1 MLGICFYLHEIFSK
15 TVTFKSVGFMTCL
28 SLQITNQCCC
38 YKQLQKIC
46 CEHSISSTVILL
58 LQTFQDIDR
67 SPNHNEKHEILLISH
82 IVKLKQ
88 INVTLKQ
95 SNDEND
101 IKIRQLEKQIREF
114 KEQNVAWMKTVDEMS
129 SNLKILSET
138 VNALKKELEILKDQP
153 DQPQIPIIGVGGKLK
168 RDVEELKSKIGNM
181 QDKNQDFSKSIA
193 DMDLKVQLQ
202 ENKTLNGELIWKIDK
217 VDFRMTQARSGKVVV
232 LHSAPCYTKQ
242 YEYKYCTRLYLQG
255 DGMGRSTHVS
265 LFFVVMKSEYDQLL
279 TWPMQRRITFELI
292 NHVNEAE
299 SVIESFISN
308 PRSSSFQ
315 RPANN
320 MNVASGC
327 PMFISIEKF
336 LTGGFIVDNC
346 AYIKTTVQEVD

>member
-1 MLGICFYLHEIFSK
+1 M
-15 TVTFKSVGFMTCL
+15 
-28 SLQITNQCCC
+28 
-38 YKQLQKIC
+38 
-46 CEHSISSTVILL
+46 
-58 LQTFQDIDR
+58 
-67 SPNHNEKHEILLISH
+67 
-82 IVKLKQ
+82 VKLKQ
-88 INVTLKQ
+88 SNVTLKQ
-95 SNDEND
+95 SNDEKD
-101 IKIRQLEKQIREF
+101 MKIQQFEKQISEF
-114 KEQNVAWMKTVDEMS
+114 KEKNVVLTKTVDEMC
-129 SNLKILSET
+129 SNLKMVNET
-138 VNALKKELEILKDQP
+138 VSALKKEVEILKDEP
-153 DQPQIPIIGVGGKLK
+153 GQPQIPIIGAGGKLK
-168 RDVEELKSKIGNM
+168 RDMEELKSKIGNM
-181 QDKNQDFSKSIA
+181 QYKSQDLSKSVA
-193 DMDLKVQLQ
+193 DMDLKIQVQ

-217 VDFRMTQARSGKVVV
+217 IDLRMARARSGKVVA

-279 TWPMQRRITFELI
+279 NWPMQRRITLELI

-299 SVIESFISN
+299 NVIESFVSN

-315 RPANN
+315 RPTNN

-336 LTGGFIVDNC
+336 LTGGFIVDNS

>member
-1 MLGICFYLHEIFSK
+1 M
-15 TVTFKSVGFMTCL
+15 
-28 SLQITNQCCC
+28 
-38 YKQLQKIC
+38 
-46 CEHSISSTVILL
+46 
-58 LQTFQDIDR
+58 
-67 SPNHNEKHEILLISH
+67 
-82 IVKLKQ
+82 VKLKQ
-88 INVTLKQ
+88 SNVTLKQ
-95 SNDEND
+95 SNDEKD
-101 IKIRQLEKQIREF
+101 MKIQQFEKQISDF
-114 KEQNVAWMKTVDEMS
+114 KEKNVVLTKTVDEMS
-129 SNLKILSET
+129 SNLKMVNET
-138 VNALKKELEILKDQP
+138 VSALKKEMEILKDEP
-153 DQPQIPIIGVGGKLK
+153 GQPQIPIIGVGGKLK
-168 RDVEELKSKIGNM
+168 RDMEELKSKIGNM
-181 QDKNQDFSKSIA
+181 QDKSEDLSKSAA
-193 DMDLKVQLQ
+193 DMDLKIQLQ

-217 VDFRMTQARSGKVVV
+217 IDLRMARARSGKVVA

-279 TWPMQRRITFELI
+279 NWPMQKRITLELI

-299 SVIESFISN
+299 NVIESFVSN

-315 RPANN
+315 RPTNN

-336 LTGGFIVDNC
+336 LTGGFIVDNS

>member
-1 MLGICFYLHEIFSK
+1 ML
-15 TVTFKSVGFMTCL
+15 
-28 SLQITNQCCC
+28 
-38 YKQLQKIC
+38 
-46 CEHSISSTVILL
+46 ILI

-67 SPNHNEKHEILLISH
+67 SANHNEKHEVLLMSH
-82 IVKLKQ
+82 IVKLQ
-88 INVTLKQ
+88 QSNVTLKQ
-95 SNDEND
+95 SNDEKD
-101 IKIRQLEKQIREF
+101 MKIQRFEKQISEF
-114 KEQNVAWMKTVDEMS
+114 KEQNIVLTKTVNEMS
-129 SNLKILSET
+129 SNLKMVSET
-138 VNALKKELEILKDQP
+138 VSALKKEVEILKDEP
-153 DQPQIPIIGVGGKLK
+153 GQPQIPIIGVGGKLK
-168 RDVEELKSKIGNM
+168 RDVEELKSKICNM
-181 QDKNQDFSKSIA
+181 QDKNQDLSKSVA
-193 DMDLKVQLQ
+193 DMDLKIQLQ

-217 VDFRMTQARSGKVVV
+217 IDFRMTQARSGKVVA

-279 TWPMQRRITFELI
+279 NWPMQKRITFDLI

-299 SVIESFISN
+299 SVIESFVSN

-315 RPANN
+315 RPTNN

-346 AYIKTTVQEVD
+346 AYIKTTVQEVY